1 MNIEETSV
9 FKNSFG
15 SVTNKRVVLQYKS
28 GTEDIPIGQIS
39 SISFRRKR
47 NYFLSIA
54 SFIIAII
61 FGCILGVNLEDASGA
76 IAILLFLFIVFSLLS
91 GIANWVGHHE
101 ILISAG
107 GKDRKALKVELAK
120 TKEGLEFVS
129 CIKETVINKS

>member
-76 IAILLFLFIVFSLLS
+76 TAILLFLFIVFSLLS

-107 GKDRKALKVELAK
+107 GKDRNALKVELAK